1 MNESERSVGP
11 LSIYCALRLLCASA
25 ALDLQMNRADVR
37 LQVAG
42 RPERQV
48 DHAFEGEYTSP
59 LPEAKHISSRN
70 PLILLTIAMGRPNKD
85 LHARRTG
92 RRGAV

>member
-1 MNESERSVGP
+1 M
-11 LSIYCALRLLCASA
+11 
-25 ALDLQMNRADVR
+25 DRADVR

-48 DHAFEGEYTSP
+48 DHAFEGEYTVT
-59 LPEAKHISSRN
+59 PEAKHISSRN

-85 LHARRTG
+85 SHARRTG